1 MQEEEV
7 NVNEILTLLKG
18 YENRIENLI
27 NVIGGFKEV
36 STPKE
41 FFTRKETADYFS
53 CSLVCIHDWVKK
65 GIIKPYKAGNRT
77 YFKHSE
83 LVSVLLNSNKVA

>member
-1 MQEEEV
+1 MNKEEL
-7 NVNEILTLLKG
+7 NVNEILALLKG

-36 STPKE
+36 SKQKD
-41 FFTRKETADYFS
+41 FLTRKETSEFFS

-77 YFKHSE
+77 YFKHAE